1 MFHTIISEKDNII
14 NSNILIFDF
23 SLCTRVL
30 TSRNYRILDKAI
42 AFFDFQ
48 IYIFSKPCAIINHRG
63 PRGQINNVANSQRNE
78 AVFTLFVS
86 FYVKLKM
93 TIFLF
98 STILLQSRYKL
109 HGSILDL
116 LYRSFVFCD
125 PVDGKYRTPAAP
137 FSHSEQSKYKL
148 LRCII
153 KVFAASVRE

>member
-78 AVFTLFVS
+78 AVFHIVCLLLCQTENDVIFVQHN
-86 FYVKLKM
+86 FVAVKVQAPW
-93 TIFLF
+93 FNF
-98 STILLQSRYKL
+98 
-109 HGSILDL
+109 
-116 LYRSFVFCD
+116 RSFV
-125 PVDGKYRTPAAP
+125 
-137 FSHSEQSKYKL
+137 S
-148 LRCII
+148 II
-153 KVFAASVRE
+153 RFL